1 MEYINIIKK
10 LHEAFPEFDVETIIK
25 ILEVIKSEETYPWV
39 ISKDKSYITSDS
51 KPYTAKSYNTWSFKP
66 YNDTITQDSLP
77 YTK

>member
-39 ISKDKSYITSDS
+39 I
-51 KPYTAKSYNTWSFKP
+51 YTDKSYNTWSFKP